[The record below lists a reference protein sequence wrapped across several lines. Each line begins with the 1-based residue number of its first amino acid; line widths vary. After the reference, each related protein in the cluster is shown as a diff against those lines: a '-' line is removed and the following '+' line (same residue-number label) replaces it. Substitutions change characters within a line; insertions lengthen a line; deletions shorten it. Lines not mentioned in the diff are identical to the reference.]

1 MTNVETR
8 ILKLVKKMFHD
19 PRVDFTLDTSLDL
32 LDLDSLSY
40 TEFIIE
46 CEDEF
51 SIEIDL
57 DDPKVR
63 EWTTLRHLSDEISR
77 LLN

>member
-1 MTNVETR
+1 MTKVE
-8 ILKLVKKMFHD
+8 IQVMELVNKLFRD
-19 PRVDFTLDTSLDL
+19 PRVDFTLDTELDL

-46 CEDEF
+46 CEDRF
-51 SIEIDL
+51 GIEIDL
-57 DDPKVR
+57 DDPKIK
-63 EWTTLRHLSDEISR
+63 EWTTLRDLCNEISR